1 MIDGFVFL
9 YRFFAKDP
17 YGKKKDAENNK
28 VSCNCRPQTCR
39 ANMHRHDGNRSYHTR
54 LPRLLL
60 EFDKAEDAGYD
71 HHKTDHNADNHTG
84 VVGFAGCGKLL
95 ALGYV
100 CNVKGDLI
108 AVHLTAL
115 GLSDFFGHLNGQSY
129 LECLVHVIVETVVA
143 LRIHYRVE
151 GVGGIED
158 TAVFLNIHRGED
170 VFM

>member
-1 MIDGFVFL
+1 MWGGFVFL
-9 YRFFAKDP
+9 YSFFAKDP

-60 EFDKAEDAGYD
+60 EFDEAEDTGYD
-71 HHKTDHNADNHTG
+71 YHKTDDNADNHTR

-100 CNVKGDLI
+100 CNVKGDLV
-108 AVHLTAL
+108 AFHLAAL
-115 GLSDFFGHLNGQSY
+115 GQGSHL
-129 LECLVHVIVETVVA
+129 HA
-143 LRIHYRVE
+143 AA
-151 GVGGIED
+151 GGIIRAEEIGVD
-158 TAVFLNIHRGED
+158 GIHLGKIIQ
-170 VFM
+170 VSKPKKGYYLAKSYIMC